1 MNKIL
6 YNGQV
11 IIDLDELADKYTKA
25 EVDALVSSVFK
36 YKGTVATKADL
47 DNIVDM
53 KIGDCYNVEADGVN
67 YAWNGEEWGALSGT
81 VDLTNYYTKEQV
93 DGKFGSYLPK
103 NNTTEYTP
111 TDDYNPATKKY
122 VDDKMA
128 TDYEIIK
135 MTASLTGPN
144 TIANGNL
151 IDAFKSNATDR
162 ANILNYI
169 NKYWNGSTLSKG
181 LALQFGTVL
190 VLLNMTGTGTGGSGS
205 SAFKTISFVSNGVVT
220 KDKPIFYI
228 KFTVAYSGNTPGS
241 YTEYYASTLIYWQ
254 GYASWASY
262 LHKENTEAYT
272 PTANYHPA
280 TKKYVDDSVKNAN
293 KYKLYRIDNSDE
305 LSTNDFSTVFM
316 NWLNT
321 NVVPNLTANP
331 WDTVYID
338 VNASSTDYVSG
349 VYRVEYDSSTGADY
363 NLMFINVDNDNRFVG
378 FIDSTP
384 TITELFFSKSN
395 KNVLELNG
403 TYNDIDVTPGYD
415 FSIDEVNAL
424 ISKIDYTQSS
434 ININLERDFGTR
446 VHSNKIIGCI
456 GFNET
461 TYTDETVATQ
471 EVSLSFITVSDG
483 AYLRFYGSAALT
495 NGAITSVLHC
505 YSEDYNG

>member
-47 DNIVDM
+47 NNIVDM

-111 TDDYNPATKKY
+111 TSDYNPATKKY
-122 VDDKMA
+122 VDD
-128 TDYEIIK
+128 
-135 MTASLTGPN
+135 N
-144 TIANGNL
+144 
-151 IDAFKSNATDR
+151 
-162 ANILNYI
+162 
-169 NKYWNGSTLSKG
+169 
-181 LALQFGTVL
+181 
-190 VLLNMTGTGTGGSGS
+190 
-205 SAFKTISFVSNGVVT
+205 
-220 KDKPIFYI
+220 
-228 KFTVAYSGNTPGS
+228 
-241 YTEYYASTLIYWQ
+241 
-254 GYASWASY
+254 
-262 LHKENTEAYT
+262 
-272 PTANYHPA
+272 
-280 TKKYVDDSVKNAN
+280 VKNAI
-293 KYKLYRIDNSDE
+293 KYKLYRIDNDDE
-305 LSTNDFSTVFM
+305 LSTNDFSIVFM
-316 NWLNT
+316 NWLNA

-338 VNASSTDYVSG
+338 VNASNTDYVSG
-349 VYRVEYDSSTGADY
+349 IYRVEYDSSTGADY

-384 TITELFFSKSN
+384 NITELFFSKSN

-461 TYTDETVATQ
+461 TYTDETAATQ